1 LYRITLPILLYA
13 PAVYAMGG
21 DLFGGGGGEGGGE
34 EQGGFGSFSFL
45 IPLVLVM
52 VVFYFLMIRPQQKR
66 EKERRAMLAS
76 VKKGDKVFTAGGIRG
91 TVVKIYDKEKIVR
104 VEIAKGVEVD
114 VALPKIEAALDPA
127 DIAARQRDGQT
138 GQTGEKEKKSFLS
151 GLFGG

>member
-1 LYRITLPILLYA
+1 MYRITLPILLYA

-21 DLFGGGGGEGGGE
+21 ELFGGGGEGGEGGE
-34 EQGGFGSFSFL
+34 SGGFGSFSFL

-66 EKERRAMLAS
+66 EKERQAMLAA
-76 VKKGDKVFTAGGIRG
+76 VKKGDKVFTVGGIRG
-91 TVVKIYDKEKIVR
+91 TVVKVYDKEKIVR

-114 VALPKIEAALDPA
+114 VALPKIEAAIDPA
-127 DIAARQRDGQT
+127 EAAVRQREAAT
-138 GQTGEKEKKSFLS
+138 GSTGDKEKKGFFS

>member
-21 DLFGGGGGEGGGE
+21 DLFGGGGEGGNGE
-34 EQGGFGSFSFL
+34 ESGGFGSFSFL

-66 EKERRAMLAS
+66 EKDRKQMLAA
-76 VKKGDKVFTAGGIRG
+76 VKKGDRVFTAGGIRG
-91 TVVKIYDKEKIVR
+91 TVVKVYDKEKIVR
-104 VEIAKGVEVD
+104 VEIAKGVEID
-114 VALPKIEAALDPA
+114 VALPKIEAAMDPA
-127 DIAARQRDGQT
+127 TIAAQKRGEQT
-138 GQTGEKEKKSFLS
+138 GSTGEKEKKGFFS